1 MRKPRTLKKV
11 KCVHCGRKK
20 LEPDMLY
27 VVALDEYHCDQNC
40 FGEHYEKEKR

>member
-1 MRKPRTLKKV
+1 MGRPRKPKKE

-20 LEPDMLY
+20 LEANMLY

-40 FGEHYEKEKR
+40 FDLHYSG